1 VIKFQSPKIPKCK
14 NSQIQKKKNSFWQ
27 HTKLFFLSNQIKS
40 SDGLKLWVKLAMN
53 FQNIPGSSDGINAYQ
68 NDGII
73 LEKSNFYLQKETHGF
88 NQYLSFY
95 STAELKSITVFTCLG
110 GFLSYHFSKKKT

>member
-1 VIKFQSPKIPKCK
+1 MNF
-14 NSQIQKKKNSFWQ
+14 KKNIPS
-27 HTKLFFLSNQIKS
+27 S
-40 SDGLKLWVKLAMN
+40 SDGL
-53 FQNIPGSSDGINAYQ
+53 IAYQ